1 MWCVDILILPCLY
14 NQKNK
19 KERKKGK
26 KERNKQT
33 NKEKDCILWNL
44 LSIVSA
50 ENALQTKL

>member
-1 MWCVDILILPCLY
+1 MRCVDILILPCLY

-26 KERNKQT
+26 KERKKQT
-33 NKEKDCILWNL
+33 NKEKDCILWHL